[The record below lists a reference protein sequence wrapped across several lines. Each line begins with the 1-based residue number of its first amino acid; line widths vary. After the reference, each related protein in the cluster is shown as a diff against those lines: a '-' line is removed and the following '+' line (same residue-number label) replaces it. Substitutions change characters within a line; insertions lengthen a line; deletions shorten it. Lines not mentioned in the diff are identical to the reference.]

1 MMGNAMELPILR
13 IVVVDDSRDSAD
25 TLAATLEC
33 LGQHV
38 RVAYDGA
45 TALPVIQEMRPDIAI
60 LDIGMPGLSGHELAK
75 RVRMEPDLGGVMLV
89 ALSGWGLPADRKFA
103 LASGFDEHYAKPIGI
118 EQLEQIVR
126 EAASRSA
133 GSPAGGAGKLGAPVA
148 EVR

>member
-1 MMGNAMELPILR
+1 MELPILR

-33 LGQHV
+33 LGQRV
-38 RVAYDGA
+38 RVAYDGVS
-45 TALPVIQEMRPDIAI
+45 ALAAIQEMQPDIAV

-75 RVRMEPDLGGVMLV
+75 RVRMDPELTGLTLI

-118 EQLEQIVR
+118 ETLEQIVR
-126 EAASRSA
+126 EAATRSSGTQRA
-133 GSPAGGAGKLGAPVA
+133 DAAIEKAPISGGP
-148 EVR
+148 

>member
-1 MMGNAMELPILR
+1 MELPILR

-38 RVAYDGA
+38 RVAYDGVSA
-45 TALPVIQEMRPDIAI
+45 HAVIQEMRPDIAI

-75 RVRMEPDLGGVMLV
+75 RVRSDPDLGGVMLI

-126 EAASRSA
+126 DAAARSA
-133 GSPAGGAGKLGAPVA
+133 VTHAAAIKVGDTPVA
-148 EVR
+148 EGL